1 MSNTVGCP
9 WPVDGR
15 FFFVAV
21 GDLNEED
28 AERLLAMAALLVDDD
43 VAMRFGEVGYD
54 SSSLSLHDERM
65 VNDGV
70 EEIVVDRFAL
80 LLMDDA
86 AAVDDDETELFTI
99 ECAVPLEF
107 ITDMALSDDDED
119 DDEDERMS
127 EMELDRS
134 CGRTNAFEVCLLYAS
149 LRLTVVC

>member
-1 MSNTVGCP
+1 M
-9 WPVDGR
+9 DGR

-21 GDLNEED
+21 GDLNEDD

-43 VAMRFGEVGYD
+43 VAIRFGEVGYD
-54 SSSLSLHDERM
+54 RSSLSLVDERM

-70 EEIVVDRFAL
+70 EEIVVDRFTL

-86 AAVDDDETELFTI
+86 VEDDETGLFTS
-99 ECAVPLEF
+99 ECTVALEF
-107 ITDMALSDDDED
+107 IADIELSDDDE
-119 DDEDERMS
+119 DEDERMS

-134 CGRTNAFEVCLLYAS
+134 FGGEEILEGRLPFGS